1 MSDKKQL
8 KGVLFDFNGTLFF
21 DTDCHV
27 KAFEQY
33 YAKMGME
40 VPSADYIIN
49 NLFGL
54 SNEAIYKGFFD
65 PNATLE
71 ECRRFGE
78 EKEGLYYKA
87 CLELPCGMQYTK
99 GVCDLLCYLKENNIP
114 YCLATGAG
122 MDNITFYN
130 EHMDL
135 AKWFDRAHI
144 VCADDPVKC
153 KPDPA
158 IYEYAA
164 SKIGL
169 TASECIVFEDGPLG
183 LIAANKAGAGA
194 AISIYEKGLSSPLIN
209 GAKADAVYH
218 DFSEWKTI
226 LEQFGL

>member
-33 YAKMGME
+33 YAKKGME
-40 VPSADYIIN
+40 VPSASYIIN

-54 SNEAIYKGFFD
+54 SNEAINKGFFD
-65 PNATLE
+65 ANATPE
-71 ECRRFGE
+71 ECRQFGE
-78 EKEGLYYKA
+78 EKEHLYYEA
-87 CLELPCGMQYTK
+87 CLNLPNGLQYTK
-99 GVCDLLCYLKENNIP
+99 GACELFTYLKENNIP

-122 MDNITFYN
+122 MDNISFYN
-130 EHMDL
+130 ENMDL
-135 AKWFDRAHI
+135 AKWFDREHI

-153 KPDPA
+153 KPDPE

-169 TASECIVFEDGPLG
+169 LASECIIFEDGPLG
-183 LIAANKAGAGA
+183 LIAANKANAGA
-194 AISIYEKGLSSPLIN
+194 AIAIYEERLSSPLIN
-209 GAKADAVYH
+209 GARADAVYH
-218 DFSEWKTI
+218 DFSEWKSI
-226 LEQFGL
+226 LEEFGL

>member
-1 MSDKKQL
+1 MSAKKQL
-8 KGVLFDFNGTLFF
+8 KGILFDFNGTLFF

-33 YAKMGME
+33 YAKCGMD

-65 PNATLE
+65 SNATAE

-78 EKEGLYYKA
+78 EKENLYYKA
-87 CLELPCGMQYTK
+87 CLERTGGLQYTN
-99 GVCDLLCYLKENNIP
+99 GACELISYLRENGIP

-122 MDNITFYN
+122 MDNIRFYN
-130 EHMDL
+130 ENMDL
-135 AKWFDRAHI
+135 AKWFDREHI

-169 TASECIVFEDGPLG
+169 SASECIVFEDGPLG
-183 LIAANKAGAGA
+183 LIAANRANAGA
-194 AISIYEKGLSSPLIN
+194 AIAIYEKGLSSPIIN
-209 GAKADAVYH
+209 GARADAVYH
-218 DFSEWKTI
+218 DLSEGKSI
-226 LEQFGL
+226 LEEFGL

>member
-1 MSDKKQL
+1 MSTKKL

-33 YAKMGME
+33 YAKRGMD
-40 VPSADYIIN
+40 VPSAEYIIN

-54 SNEAIYKGFFD
+54 SNEAIYKNFFD
-65 PNATLE
+65 SNATAE
-71 ECRRFGE
+71 DCRRFGE
-78 EKEGLYYKA
+78 EKENLYYQA
-87 CLELPCGMQYTK
+87 CLNLPNGLQYTK
-99 GVCDLLCYLKENNIP
+99 GACELLSYLKENNIP

-130 EHMDL
+130 KNMDL
-135 AKWFDRAHI
+135 WKWFDREHI

-169 TASECIVFEDGPLG
+169 DASECIVFEDGPLG
-183 LIAANKAGAGA
+183 LIAANKANAGA
-194 AISIYEKGLSSPLIN
+194 AIVIYEKGLDSPLIN

-218 DFSEWKTI
+218 DFTEWREI
-226 LEQFGL
+226 LNKFGL

>member
-1 MSDKKQL
+1 MSTKKQL
-8 KGVLFDFNGTLFF
+8 KGILFDFNGTLFF

-33 YAKMGME
+33 YAKLGME

-54 SNEAIYKGFFD
+54 SNEAIYKTFFKPD
-65 PNATLE
+65 ATQE
-71 ECRRFGE
+71 ECKLFAE
-78 EKEGLYYKA
+78 EKERLYYKA
-87 CLELPCGMQYTK
+87 CLSLPCGLQYTK
-99 GVCDLLCYLKENNIP
+99 GVSEMMSYLKENNIP

-130 EHMDL
+130 ENMEL
-135 AKWFDRAHI
+135 GKWFDREHI

-153 KPDPA
+153 KPDPE

-169 TASECIVFEDGPLG
+169 SASECIVFEDGPLG
-183 LIAANKAGAGA
+183 LIAANQAGAGA
-194 AISIYEKGLSSPLIN
+194 AIAIYEKGLSSPLIN

-218 DFSEWKTI
+218 DFSEWKSI
-226 LEQFGL
+226 LEEFGL